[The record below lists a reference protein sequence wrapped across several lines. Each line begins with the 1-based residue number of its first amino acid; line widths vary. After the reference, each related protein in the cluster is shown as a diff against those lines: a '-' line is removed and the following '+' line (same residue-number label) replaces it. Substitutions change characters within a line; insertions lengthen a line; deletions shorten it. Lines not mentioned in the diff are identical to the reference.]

1 MKTYIINRDGDS
13 KDNRNK
19 SAGLRIAVPVLLFW
33 LAVWQA
39 AAMIVHKP
47 LLLPGPAE
55 TAAALAAMAGKAEF
69 YLNIGWTFFRC
80 MVSMALSFLL
90 GAAASAAAYRF
101 SAVRH
106 LLSLPVGFFKAV
118 PVMAIIIYVI

>member
-47 LLLPGPAE
+47 LLLPGPGGNGGG
-55 TAAALAAMAGKAEF
+55 AGS
-69 YLNIGWTFFRC
+69 NGR
-80 MVSMALSFLL
+80 
-90 GAAASAAAYRF
+90 
-101 SAVRH
+101 
-106 LLSLPVGFFKAV
+106 
-118 PVMAIIIYVI
+118 